1 MGYIEELRVMV
12 GTRPL
17 ILVGSVVIILNDRKE
32 VLLQQRRFPNGSWG
46 LPGGLMEL
54 AESTE
59 ETARREVKEETNL
72 TLGKLNL
79 LNVYS
84 GADQYIK
91 AENGDEFYVVTTAYF
106 SNDYDGEMKA
116 EHYESIQ
123 LKFYNLEN
131 LPSTVVRSHLRML
144 NDFKQN
150 ENIAKGEQCC

>member
-1 MGYIEELRVMV
+1 MGYIEELRKVV

-17 ILVGSVVIILNDRKE
+17 ILVGAVAIILNEKDE
-32 VLLQQRRFPNGSWG
+32 VLLQQRRFPMGTWG

-59 ETARREVKEETNL
+59 ETARREVVEETGL
-72 TLGKLNL
+72 QLGELHL

-106 SNDYDGEMKA
+106 TNEFHGEMIA
-116 EHYESIQ
+116 DPSESIH
-123 LKFYNLEN
+123 LTFYPFDS
-131 LPSTVVRSHLRML
+131 LPQAMVGSHRNIL
-144 NDFKQN
+144 NEYQERFIKKDD
-150 ENIAKGEQCC
+150 I

>member
-1 MGYIEELRVMV
+1 MGYIEELREIV

-17 ILVGSVVIILNDRKE
+17 ILVGSVVIILNEKEE

-54 AESTE
+54 GESTE

-84 GADQYIK
+84 GADQYII

-106 SNDYDGEMKA
+106 TNDYNGEMKA
-116 EHYESIQ
+116 EHSESIQ
-123 LKFYNLEN
+123 LTFCNLEE
-131 LPSTVVRSHLRML
+131 LPDSIVGSHQRML
-144 NDFKQN
+144 IDYKQHLYM
-150 ENIAKGEQCC
+150 AKGKQRC

>member
-1 MGYIEELRVMV
+1 MGYIEELREIV

-17 ILVGSVVIILNDRKE
+17 ILVGSVVIILNDRQE

-54 AESTE
+54 AETTE

-84 GADQYIK
+84 GADQYII

-106 SNDYDGEMKA
+106 TNEYSGEMKA
-116 EHYESIQ
+116 EHSESIQ
-123 LKFYNLEN
+123 LKFFNLEE
-131 LPSTVVRSHLRML
+131 LPDTIVGSHQCML
-144 NDFKQN
+144 NEFKKQL
-150 ENIAKGEQCC
+150 G

>member
-1 MGYIEELRVMV
+1 MSYIKELRQVV

-17 ILVGSVVIILNDRKE
+17 ILVGAVVIIVNNKNQI
-32 VLLQQRRFPNGSWG
+32 LLQQRRFPNGSWG

-72 TLGKLNL
+72 ELGDLTL

-84 GADQYIK
+84 GADQYIE

-106 SNDYDGEMKA
+106 TDEFKGELIA
-116 EHYESIQ
+116 EAAESIQ
-123 LKFYNLEN
+123 IKFFHIED
-131 LPSTVVRSHLRML
+131 LPSKMVRSHKEML
-144 NDFKQN
+144 SEYKERDYSSQSY
-150 ENIAKGEQCC
+150 

>member
-1 MGYIEELRVMV
+1 MGYIEELREIV

-17 ILVGSVVIILNDRKE
+17 ILVGSVVIILNDRQE

-54 AESTE
+54 AETTE

-84 GADQYIK
+84 GADQYII

-106 SNDYDGEMKA
+106 TNDYSGEMKA
-116 EHYESIQ
+116 EHSESIQ
-123 LKFYNLEN
+123 LKFCNLEE
-131 LPSTVVRSHLRML
+131 LPDTIVGSHQCML
-144 NDFKQN
+144 NEFKKQL
-150 ENIAKGEQCC
+150 G

>member
-1 MGYIEELRVMV
+1 MGYIEELREIV

-17 ILVGSVVIILNDRKE
+17 ILVGSVVIIFNEREE

-54 AESTE
+54 GESTE

-106 SNDYDGEMKA
+106 TNDYIGEMEA
-116 EHYESIQ
+116 EHSESIQ
-123 LKFYNLEN
+123 LKFCNPEE
-131 LPSTVVRSHLRML
+131 LPDSIVGSHQRML
-144 NDFKQN
+144 NDYKQHLY
-150 ENIAKGEQCC
+150 IAMGKQR

>member
-1 MGYIEELRVMV
+1 MGYIEEIREVV

-17 ILVGSVVIILNDRKE
+17 ILVGSVVIILNEKKQ

-106 SNDYDGEMKA
+106 TDDYDGEMEA
-116 EHYESIQ
+116 EHSESIQ
-123 LKFYNLEN
+123 LKFYHFEE
-131 LPSTVVRSHLRML
+131 LPDTLVRSHQRML
-144 NDFKQN
+144 DDF
-150 ENIAKGEQCC
+150 EQHEYIPMDE

>member
-1 MGYIEELRVMV
+1 MGYIEELREIV

-17 ILVGSVVIILNDRKE
+17 ILVGSVVIILNEKKE

-79 LNVYS
+79 LTVYS

-91 AENGDEFYVVTTAYF
+91 AENGDEFYVVTTVYF
-106 SNDYDGEMKA
+106 TNDYNGEMKA
-116 EHYESIQ
+116 EHSESIQ
-123 LKFYNLEN
+123 LKFCNLEE
-131 LPSTVVRSHLRML
+131 LPDTIVRSHQCML
-144 NDFKQN
+144 NDYKQQ
-150 ENIAKGEQCC
+150 ICIG